1 MKNRWKMKG
10 ALEQSKPAA
19 RGICVTAKC
28 VKADT
33 RDRKLLKGMFAGTK
47 IVEGGKQELAQNL

>member
-1 MKNRWKMKG
+1 MKG

-19 RGICVTAKC
+19 RGRCVTAKC

-33 RDRKLLKGMFAGTK
+33 RDRKLLKGMFAGRK